1 MEKTVFSFRRVE
13 KKYLISVSPQEALL
27 SCIGH
32 RLTPDQYGK
41 NTVCSLY
48 LDTPTWYLIRGSIDA
63 GAYKEK
69 LRLRSY
75 GTPKEDTQVF
85 LEIKKKYKGV
95 VSKRRV
101 QLPLKQA
108 MAYIFGG
115 DKPSQGQIME
125 EIDYALRFYD
135 HPKPAMLI
143 ACEREAYFG
152 KEDPNLRITFDTAI
166 RCRDK
171 DLKMEMGS
179 EGRLLLM
186 PDEVLMEIK
195 TAGAMPL
202 WLAEALDALSLFPG
216 RFSKYGTAYRETIK
230 YEGAYD
236 HASDFCKSYIE

>member
-1 MEKTVFSFRRVE
+1 MEKTVLSFRRVE
-13 KKYLISVSPQEALL
+13 KKYMISVSQQEALL

-75 GTPKEDTQVF
+75 GTPEEDTQVF
-85 LEIKKKYKGV
+85 LEIKKKCKGV

-108 MAYIFGG
+108 MAYISGG

-152 KEDPNLRITFDTAI
+152 KEDLDLRVTFDTAI
-166 RCRDK
+166 RCREK
-171 DLKMEMGS
+171 DLRMELGS
-179 EGRLLLM
+179 EGTPLLM
-186 PDEVLMEIK
+186 PDQVLMEIK

-202 WLAEALDALSLFPG
+202 WLTEVLDDLSIFPG
-216 RFSKYGTAYRETIK
+216 RFSKYGTAYQKIVK
-230 YEGAYD
+230 PEGVYN
-236 HASDFCKSYIE
+236 HA

>member
-1 MEKTVFSFRRVE
+1 MKKTIFTFRRVE
-13 KKYLISVSPQEALL
+13 KKYLISTSQQAALL
-27 SCIGH
+27 SSIAH
-32 RLTPDQYGK
+32 RLIPDPYGK

-48 LDTPTWYLIRGSIDA
+48 LDTPTWRLIRGSIDA

-75 GTPKEDTQVF
+75 GTPTEETPVF
-85 LEIKKKYKGV
+85 LEIKKKCKGV

-108 MAYIFGG
+108 MAYIDGG
-115 DKPSQGQIME
+115 NKPSQGQIME

-135 HPKPAMLI
+135 LPKPAMLI

-152 KEDPNLRITFDTAI
+152 KEDPDLRITFDTAI
-166 RCRDK
+166 RCRSTN
-171 DLKMEMGS
+171 LKMEMGS
-179 EGRLLLM
+179 EGQLLL
-186 PDEVLMEIK
+186 PQEGVLMEIK

-202 WLAEALDALSLFPG
+202 WLAEALDAHSLFPG

-230 YEGAYD
+230 CEGAYD
-236 HASDFCKSYIE
+236 HA